1 MKNSILLLAFILV
14 TSCGTSSKTGKT
26 KRPPKREVT
35 VAFNIKTSNNS
46 ELNFIN
52 MDYYRLQILD
62 KLEDFQTVNFVL
74 AEPDENPEITI
85 NLNIDNFVLW
95 PRNEQVSRRVL
106 TRVVQTGTDAAGKP
120 VYQTVRAS
128 VDIIQVER
136 RSNARMLVDMR
147 IQGTPAKTY
156 KQSFFPRYDYK
167 NVYVDNIQG
176 DSRAVDPSL
185 YFARNSGIEP
195 DAMDFLF
202 QLSGE
207 MVDRVSRE
215 LRSYYRK

>member
-1 MKNSILLLAFILV
+1 MKNSILLLALV
-14 TSCGTSSKTGKT
+14 LIASCGTSSKTAKT
-26 KRPPKREVT
+26 KRPPKREVI
-35 VAFNIKTSNNS
+35 VAFNVNTGNHS

-52 MDYYRLQILD
+52 MDYYRLRILD
-62 KLEDFQTVNFVL
+62 KLDDFQNVNFIL
-74 AEPDENPEITI
+74 AEPDDTPEITI
-85 NLNIDNFVLW
+85 NLNINNFVLW

-120 VYQTVRAS
+120 IYQTVRAS
-128 VDIIQVER
+128 VDIFQVER
-136 RSNARMLVDMR
+136 RSNASFLVDMR
-147 IQGTPAKTY
+147 IKGAPQKTY
-156 KQSFFPRYDYK
+156 KQSFFPRYNYK

-176 DSRAVDPSL
+176 DSRAINPSL
-185 YFARNSGIEP
+185 YFSRNQGVEP

-207 MVDRVSRE
+207 MVDRVSQE

>member
-1 MKNSILLLAFILV
+1 MKNSILLLCLILI
-14 TSCGTSSKTGKT
+14 TACGTSSKTAKN
-26 KRPPKREVT
+26 KRPPKREVA
-35 VAFNIKTSNNS
+35 VAFNVKTANNS

-120 VYQTVRAS
+120 IYQTVRAS
-128 VDIIQVER
+128 VDIFQVER
-136 RSNARMLVDMR
+136 RSNARMVVDMR
-147 IQGTPAKTY
+147 IQGTPPKTF
-156 KQSFFPRYDYK
+156 KQSFFPRYNYK

-185 YFARNSGIEP
+185 YFSRNQGMEP

-207 MVDRVSRE
+207 MVDRVSHE

>member
-1 MKNSILLLAFILV
+1 MKNSILFLAFILI
-14 TSCGTSSKTGKT
+14 TSCGTSSKKGKA
-26 KRPPKREVT
+26 KRPPKRDVP
-35 VAFNIKTSNNS
+35 VAFTIKTSNNS

-74 AEPDENPEITI
+74 AEPDEKPEITI

-95 PRNEQVSRRVL
+95 PRNQQVSRRVL

-136 RSNARMLVDMR
+136 RSNARFQVDMR
-147 IQGTPAKTY
+147 IEGTPPKTY
-156 KQSFFPRYDYK
+156 KQGFFPRYNYK

-185 YFARNSGIEP
+185 YFSRSQGIEP
-195 DAMDFLF
+195 DALDFLF

-207 MVDRVSRE
+207 MVDRVSHE